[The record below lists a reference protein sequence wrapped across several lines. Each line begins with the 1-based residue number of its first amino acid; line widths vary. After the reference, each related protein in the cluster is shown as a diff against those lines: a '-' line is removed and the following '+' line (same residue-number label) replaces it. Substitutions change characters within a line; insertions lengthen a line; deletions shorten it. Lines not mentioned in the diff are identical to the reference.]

1 MAEQLTSTM
10 SPTKLR
16 FIIPYPWLLYD
27 LVILVLY
34 LWVLVRVVLT
44 VVCAFV
50 HVILVQTRK

>member
-27 LVILVLY
+27 LVIFG
-34 LWVLVRVVLT
+34 T
-44 VVCAFV
+44 VFV
-50 HVILVQTRK
+50 GLG